1 MVMFNFDHLRQLADF
16 WFWKTSGY
24 SLPVKYRPM
33 LQSNTNYQKTLKSS
47 VSRLLWAWQ
56 CSPMENYVVLL
67 QGFNLFSLLDFVL
80 CVVHI
85 KKKVSSS
92 SWLDGMPVVKAL
104 VLTSN
109 PGYQNLLLPERLRT
123 AGLKNTS
130 RKLFFIFP
138 KNI

>member
-1 MVMFNFDHLRQLADF
+1 MDN
-16 WFWKTSGY
+16 
-24 SLPVKYRPM
+24 
-33 LQSNTNYQKTLKSS
+33 
-47 VSRLLWAWQ
+47 
-56 CSPMENYVVLL
+56 CVVLL

-85 KKKVSSS
+85 QKEVSSS